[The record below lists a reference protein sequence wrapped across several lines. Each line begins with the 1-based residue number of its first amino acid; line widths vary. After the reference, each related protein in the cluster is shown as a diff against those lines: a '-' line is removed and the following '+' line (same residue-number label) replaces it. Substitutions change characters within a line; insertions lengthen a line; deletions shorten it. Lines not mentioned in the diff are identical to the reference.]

1 MRSDIVPG
9 KLFPDYE
16 PPDHTRKL
24 RKPSRLQGDDPP
36 ILTLARGH
44 YRRNESRFPLFPV
57 THGLAPPTGFEPVL
71 PP

>member
-44 YRRNESRFPLFPV
+44 YRP
-57 THGLAPPTGFEPVL
+57 
-71 PP
+71 